1 VRLLRG
7 RAVAGRRAGALRP
20 LTYREALASIQ
31 GRRRFGVKLGLARI
45 RGLLRELGH
54 PERSFRGALIAG
66 TNGKGSVLA
75 LAGAALEQAGYRVG
89 RTPKPHLVT
98 YRERLAV
105 GERLV
110 EPETFAALLE
120 ETLPAAERVART
132 HGEISEFE
140 FLTAMAFLWF
150 AREKVDLALVEVG
163 LGGRLD
169 ATNAWDGG
177 VAAITNID
185 WDHMDRLGDT
195 LAAIGRE
202 KAAIVK
208 RGDVAVTGAQGDGLH
223 VIERRCRRLAVPL
236 TVVAPLPVVQ
246 VDRDGIVVGDVAGH
260 HDGHHDRLRDGTGL
274 GLRVGLRGRHQAA
287 NAAVALAVLDALA
300 ETAIARV
307 GDTEIAR
314 GFATAS
320 WPGRLER
327 LDGAPAGAPGREIW
341 LDGAHN
347 AGGAAALVDAL
358 REMRPFLAPGPLT
371 LVLGIMADKDVPA
384 VLAQFARL
392 VAAEP
397 AGATRIITTRVDDSP
412 RAMPALRLADQWRQ
426 AAMAAGTSTSDPI
439 ATPDPRAAL
448 TEALSGGDGG
458 PIVVAGSLYL
468 VGAVRERLVDDPRLR
483 DPES

>member
-7 RAVAGRRAGALRP
+7 RALARRRAGALTP

-45 RGLLRELGH
+45 RGLLRELDH
-54 PERSFRGALIAG
+54 PERSFRGALVAG

-75 LAGAALEQAGYRVG
+75 LAGTALEEAGYRVG

-110 EPETFAALLE
+110 EPGTFAALVE
-120 ETLPAAERVART
+120 ETLPAAERVARRE
-132 HGEISEFE
+132 GEISEFE
-140 FLTAMAFLWF
+140 FLTAVAFLWF
-150 AREKVDLALVEVG
+150 ARERVDLALVEVG

-185 WDHMDRLGDT
+185 WDHMDRLGDS

-208 RGDVAVTGAQGDGLH
+208 RGDVAVTGAEGDGLR
-223 VIERRCRRLAVPL
+223 VIRRRCRRLGVPL
-236 TVVAPLPVVQ
+236 TIVAPLPVLR
-246 VDRDGIVVGDVAGH
+246 VDRDGIVVGGVAG
-260 HDGHHDRLRDGTGL
+260 DRNRLRD

-287 NAAVALAVLDALA
+287 NAAVALGVLDALA
-300 ETAIARV
+300 ETGIARV
-307 GDTEIAR
+307 DDAQVAR
-314 GFATAS
+314 GFAAAA

-327 LDGAPAGAPGREIW
+327 LDGGRAGAPGREIW

-347 AGGAAALVDAL
+347 AGGAAALVNAL
-358 REMRPFLAPGPLT
+358 VEMRPLLAPGPLT

-384 VLAQFARL
+384 VLAQFAL
-392 VAAEP
+392 LAAAEGG
-397 AGATRIITTRVDDSP
+397 GATRIITTRVDDSP
-412 RAMPALRLADQWRQ
+412 RAMPAPRLAEQWRQ
-426 AAMAAGTSTSDPI
+426 AAMAAGASTPDPIPTSDPQ
-439 ATPDPRAAL
+439 AAL
-448 TEALSGGDGG
+448 AEALAGGDGG

-468 VGAVRERLVDDPRLR
+468 VGAIRERLVDDPRLH
-483 DPES
+483 DPDT

>member
-1 VRLLRG
+1 MRLLRR
-7 RAVAGRRAGALRP
+7 RALAGRRAGALKP

-54 PERSFRGALIAG
+54 PERSFRGALVAG

-98 YRERLAV
+98 YRERLVV

-110 EPETFAALLE
+110 APATFAALVE
-120 ETLPAAERVART
+120 ETLPAAERVARRQ
-132 HGEISEFE
+132 GEISEFE
-140 FLTAMAFLWF
+140 FLTAVAFLWF
-150 AREKVDLALVEVG
+150 AREQVDLALVEVG

-208 RGDVAVTGAQGDGLH
+208 RGDLAVTGAEGDGLR
-223 VIERRCRRLAVPL
+223 VIQRRCRRLAVPL

-246 VDRDGIVVGDVAGH
+246 VDRDGIVVGGVAGH
-260 HDGHHDRLRDGTGL
+260 PD

-287 NAAVALAVLDALA
+287 NAAVALGVLDALA
-300 ETAIARV
+300 ETGIARV
-307 GDTEIAR
+307 GDAEVAR
-314 GFATAS
+314 GFAGAS

-327 LDGAPAGAPGREIW
+327 LDGARAGAPGREIW

-358 REMRPFLAPGPLT
+358 AEMRPSLAPGPLT

-392 VAAEP
+392 VAGEGD
-397 AGATRIITTRVDDSP
+397 GATRIITTRVDDSP
-412 RAMPALRLADQWRQ
+412 RAMPALRLAQQWRQ
-426 AAMAAGTSTSDPI
+426 AAMAAGTSTRDPI
-439 ATPDPRAAL
+439 PTPDPQAAL
-448 TEALSGGDGG
+448 AEALAGGDGG

-468 VGAVRERLVDDPRLR
+468 VGAIRERLVDDPRVR
-483 DPES
+483 DPET

>member
-1 VRLLRG
+1 MRLLRG
-7 RAVAGRRAGALRP
+7 RALARRRAGALRP
-20 LTYREALASIQ
+20 LTYQEALASIQ

-45 RGLLRELGH
+45 RGLLGELGH
-54 PERSFRGALIAG
+54 PERSFRGALVAG

-105 GERLV
+105 GDRLV
-110 EPETFAALLE
+110 EPATFAALVE
-120 ETLPAAERVART
+120 ETLPAAERVARRQ
-132 HGEISEFE
+132 GEISEFE
-140 FLTAMAFLWF
+140 FLTAVAFLWF
-150 AREKVDLALVEVG
+150 AREQVDLALVEVG

-169 ATNAWDGG
+169 ATNVWDGG

-208 RGDVAVTGAQGDGLH
+208 RGDLAVTGAEGDGLR
-223 VIERRCRRLAVPL
+223 VIRRRCRRLGVPL
-236 TVVAPLPVVQ
+236 TIVAPLPVLQ
-246 VDRDGIVVGDVAGH
+246 VGRDGIVVGGAVGH
-260 HDGHHDRLRDGTGL
+260 PD

-287 NAAVALAVLDALA
+287 NAAVAIAVLDALA
-300 ETAIARV
+300 ETGIARA
-307 GDTEIAR
+307 GDAEVAR
-314 GFATAS
+314 GFAGAS

-327 LDGAPAGAPGREIW
+327 LDGAGVGAPGREIW

-358 REMRPFLAPGPLT
+358 GEMRPSLAPGPLT

-392 VAAEP
+392 VVAE
-397 AGATRIITTRVDDSP
+397 GNEATRIITTRVDDSP
-412 RAMPALRLADQWRQ
+412 RAMPALRLAEQWRQ
-426 AAMAAGTSTSDPI
+426 AAMAVGTSARDPI
-439 ATPDPRAAL
+439 PTPDPQAAL
-448 TEALSGGDGG
+448 AEALAGGDGG

-468 VGAVRERLVDDPRLR
+468 VGAIRERLVDDPRLR